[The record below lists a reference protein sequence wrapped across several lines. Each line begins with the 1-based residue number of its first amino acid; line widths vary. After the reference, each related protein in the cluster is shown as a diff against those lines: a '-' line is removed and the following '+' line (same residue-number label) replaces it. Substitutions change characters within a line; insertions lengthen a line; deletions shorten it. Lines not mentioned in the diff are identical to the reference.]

1 MTDIEKQVCNET
13 IFTKSCKP
21 GRDFLHTCKSWL
33 SFTDFDLQWY
43 SLGGLDTSSGW
54 LGEKLGEDWD
64 SPCGTEEDK
73 NHTGWVLLHDSS

>member
-33 SFTDFDLQWY
+33 SLQTLTYNDILWVVW
-43 SLGGLDTSSGW
+43 THPAVGW
-54 LGEKLGEDWD
+54 ER
-64 SPCGTEEDK
+64 S
-73 NHTGWVLLHDSS
+73 

>member
-33 SFTDFDLQWY
+33 SFTDFDLQ
-43 SLGGLDTSSGW
+43 
-54 LGEKLGEDWD
+54 
-64 SPCGTEEDK
+64 
-73 NHTGWVLLHDSS
+73 